1 MLQRVHQLMHPVV
14 PNMLKIFV
22 SDCAHWGNGPVQ
34 AAELAV
40 RAGVEAG
47 GGAALPGMILN
58 TSKTTTYTDAE
69 SGQEHSVPAG
79 RMECTMQVRLHPSTH
94 VYSPL
99 CCIHYRQRVNSST
112 VADST
117 GLY

>member
-1 MLQRVHQLMHPVV
+1 ML
-14 PNMLKIFV
+14 
-22 SDCAHWGNGPVQ
+22 SGGPGAVQ

-58 TSKTTTYTDAE
+58 TSKMTTYTDVA

-79 RMECTMQVRLHPSTH
+79 RMECTMQVILRRTPMHLLFPDHTP
-94 VYSPL
+94 
-99 CCIHYRQRVNSST
+99 SST
-112 VADST
+112 PILIHSDACTYCCLGTINSVQHCGSA
-117 GLY
+117 